1 MTVMEE
7 LRTGSLV
14 EIALPELSFHRG
26 TVMTF
31 RRDCISAAAGR
42 LIEIMR
48 SKYRRSVVTASKQR
62 TPPLSESASYEIE
75 PLSV

>member
-1 MTVMEE
+1 MEE

-48 SKYRRSVVTASKQR
+48 SKYQRSVVTASKQR